1 MFNANNGWLRNFCKR
16 TGFKSRA
23 IYGEKG
29 SSDETGAEEF
39 VKQFNTF
46 LVREF
51 KLLTYMQVRKITF
64 NFDEFRQILKSTAK
78 RSYIAKETIVKGKKV
93 YKAGV
98 TVLVGISANG
108 FKFKPLVIGA
118 SKDPRCFRGINRT
131 TLPVVYV
138 NQASAWMTSEI
149 FQTYFLEHIVP
160 TLHEHFPGQK
170 VVITLDSAKC
180 HADEHLVH
188 TLQVKRL

>member
-1 MFNANNGWLRNFCKR
+1 M
-16 TGFKSRA
+16 
-23 IYGEKG
+23 
-29 SSDETGAEEF
+29 
-39 VKQFNTF
+39 
-46 LVREF
+46 
-51 KLLTYMQVRKITF
+51 ITF
-64 NFDEFRQILKSTAK
+64 NFDEFRLILKSTPK

-118 SKDPRCFRGINRT
+118 SKDPRCFMGINCT

-170 VVITLDSAKC
+170 VEITLDSAKC
-180 HADEHLVH
+180 HPEILKGLDNLVH
-188 TLQVKRL
+188 VEFIPPHTTSLIQPCDQHVILSLKTRRRKLFLCEAN